1 MNLAAAVVTGK
12 PGIAQPQAVPQTQQP
27 KESFSQ
33 VLDTLLQEQEGVSFS
48 KHAAQ
53 RAAQRSID
61 LSADNIARLN
71 AGVRLAE
78 EKGLGDTL
86 ILVDKTA
93 FVVNVPNNLVI
104 TAVHGTDLDGNVFTN
119 IDGTVIM

>member
-78 EKGLGDTL
+78 EKGLNDTL

-93 FVVNVPNNLVI
+93 FVVNVRNILVI

>member
-1 MNLAAAVVTGK
+1 M
-12 PGIAQPQAVPQTQQP
+12 
-27 KESFSQ
+27 
-33 VLDTLLQEQEGVSFS
+33 LDTLLLEQEGVSFS

-78 EKGLGDTL
+78 EKGLNDTL

-93 FVVNVPNNLVI
+93 FVVNVRNNLVI